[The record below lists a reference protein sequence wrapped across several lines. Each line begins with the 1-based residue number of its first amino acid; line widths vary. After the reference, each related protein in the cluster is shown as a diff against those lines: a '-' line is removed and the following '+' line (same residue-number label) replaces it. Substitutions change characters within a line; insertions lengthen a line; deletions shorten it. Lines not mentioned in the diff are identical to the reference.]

1 MKVTKR
7 QLRRI
12 IKEEKR
18 KLMRKT
24 IADILRWK
32 LPDLVAEFQAGMDG
46 LFQEDP
52 EMFAGRSTEKEWKL
66 QVDGATEMLA
76 NELAKTVE
84 RVETMLHDGQFQR
97 GGREFNDIP
106 YSFEDPQRPGHYR
119 RKPGDKS

>member
-1 MKVTKR
+1 MKITKR

-18 KLMRKT
+18 KLMRET
-24 IADILRWK
+24 IADMMSTEDAINN
-32 LPDLVAEFQAGMDG
+32 LVAEFQAGMDG

-66 QVDGATEMLA
+66 QVNGATEMLA

-97 GGREFNDIP
+97 GGREFITLR
-106 YSFEDPQRPGHYR
+106 DPEVG
-119 RKPGDKS
+119 